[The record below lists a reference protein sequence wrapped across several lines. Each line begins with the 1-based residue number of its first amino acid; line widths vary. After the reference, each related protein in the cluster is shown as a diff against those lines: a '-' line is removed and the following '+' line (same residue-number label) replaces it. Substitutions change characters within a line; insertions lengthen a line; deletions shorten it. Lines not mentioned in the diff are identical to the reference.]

1 MHVEVGRSKIMKV
14 ESINYYDRYVQLNV
28 FEWSQ
33 GNAGVEKKFNIS
45 FLHYAVPQISITID
59 LVSLQKNWGL
69 VTCQF

>member
-1 MHVEVGRSKIMKV
+1 MHVEVGRSKTMKV

-33 GNAGVEKKFNIS
+33 GNAKVEIFFNIS
-45 FLHYAVPQISITID
+45 FLHYVVYQILITID